1 MISNTL
7 RIQHLYRAHTYQGKP
22 HFHNLNEVLFTMDD
36 ESLLYLNQDVFTL
49 RAGTLTMIASGCMH
63 AKVNKRLD
71 QINSYV
77 IHYPPALLGELSTLS
92 TDLHALFASANYC
105 MHLEPE
111 DQQKVFAMMNQLDME
126 PDSFGADLH
135 NLLAFGEILLTA
147 SKSMRRQGVAKPSFN
162 MREDQWLR
170 PILAFIDSHLK
181 EELTLERLSNQF
193 FISRGNLCRTFHKK
207 TNSTVVSYIN
217 MQRINLACILLRQGL
232 SVQETAKETGF
243 HTVEHFI
250 RTFTSFVKSTPGQ
263 YAKAIRSGTN
273 VDIPLT
279 ILSAKEK
286 E

>member
-1 MISNTL
+1 MIGNTL

-22 HFHNLNEVLFTMDD
+22 HFHNQNELLFTMDD
-36 ESLLYLNQDVFTL
+36 DAQLYLNQDVFPL
-49 RAGTLTMIASGCMH
+49 SAGTLTLIASGSMH
-63 AKVNKRLD
+63 AKVNKRID

-105 MHLEPE
+105 LHLEPE
-111 DQQKVFAMMNQLDME
+111 DARKVLTLMDQLDMR
-126 PDSFGADLH
+126 PDSYGADLH
-135 NLLAFGEILLTA
+135 NLFAFGEILLTA
-147 SKSMRRQGVAKPSFN
+147 SKCMRLKGVAKPSFN

-181 EELTLERLSNQF
+181 EELTLERLSNEF
-193 FISRGNLCRTFHKK
+193 FISKGNLCRTFHKK
-207 TNSTVVSYIN
+207 TNSTIVSYIN

-232 SVQETAKETGF
+232 SVQETARETGF

-250 RTFTSFVKSTPGQ
+250 RTFTAFMKSTPGQ

-273 VDIPLT
+273 VPIPLA
-279 ILSAKEK
+279 IVQADGKG
-286 E
+286 